1 MLGILR
7 KDYVL
12 FALATLVVFP
22 VVLLMESVTLTEL
35 RPALVMTNMMVVWL
49 LALVPLMVIEVEEE
63 HSNGYA
69 MLGSL
74 PVRAGEIVA
83 AKFLLLLAAIAA
95 CTAAQFVFLAGMRA
109 APALLAL
116 AQSAILLTG
125 ALCLLLGGTFY
136 SVIFSFGCARLMTV
150 SLFVFTVSSVMAPI
164 LLSKP
169 AARALLR
176 EAVGLLLGLSGLEV
190 VLGGLILYASLFFVS
205 AALFRFEPRKKYQ
218 PLD

>member
-7 KDYVL
+7 KDYAP

-22 VVLLMESVTLTEL
+22 VVLLIESVTLTEL
-35 RPALVMTNMMVVWL
+35 RPALVMTNMVVVWL

-74 PVRAGEIVA
+74 PVRVREILA

-95 CTAAQFVFLAGMRA
+95 CTAAQFVFLAGVRA
-109 APALLAL
+109 APAMLAL
-116 AQSAILLTG
+116 AHSGILLTG

-150 SLFVFTVSSVMAPI
+150 SLFVFTASSVVARI

-169 AARALLR
+169 TARELLR
-176 EAVGLLLGLSGLEV
+176 KAAGLLLELSGLNV
-190 VLGGLILYASLFFVS
+190 VLGGLVLYALLFLVS
-205 AALFRFEPRKKYQ
+205 AALFRFEPRKRYR
-218 PLD
+218 PLN